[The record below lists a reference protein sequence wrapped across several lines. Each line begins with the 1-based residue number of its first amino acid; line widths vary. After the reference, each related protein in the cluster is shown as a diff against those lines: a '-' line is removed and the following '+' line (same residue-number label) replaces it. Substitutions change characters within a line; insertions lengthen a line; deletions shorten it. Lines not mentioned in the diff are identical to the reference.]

1 MGTLYTYTA
10 FVGKFNV
17 LQIDVVTGPSL
28 IYIAYIIDRY
38 FIYIYIHVGK
48 FLIHT
53 GSSIQYTSCV
63 ELYII
68 YICTPLQV

>member
-48 FLIHT
+48 FNVLQFDMVT
-53 GSSIQYTSCV
+53 GPILTHITYT
-63 ELYII
+63 
-68 YICTPLQV
+68 